1 MNRKQ
6 VGRKA
11 YGYRTGERKVVNVIW
26 RKRLPRKGPAKGDTK
41 IAEFREI
48 ADELNIARYR
58 TRTGLPWYAAAVRR
72 IWEREKAQRDRKK
85 QPRTTRSNF
94 GPGDYLSDTAIK
106 KCLTVSR
113 GQEQLIFR
121 LLLISGMRAGELCGL
136 RRHDVVLDKGDE
148 AIHILYAKNTRG
160 GEGTVKIYN
169 ERWVFLS
176 RKIGDLLRRYI
187 ESRIPALR
195 AGDPIFFNSWGN
207 PLTYKNIYNRIKKI
221 GRIAEIE
228 NLKPHR
234 LRHSCA
240 TIFLNSKGS
249 AANLQT
255 HLGHKDFRTTKI
267 YAKSLKTAIQRD
279 IEATQKAIDDIEM
292 SENTE

>member
-1 MNRKQ
+1 MRKP
-6 VGRKA
+6 GRKP
-11 YGYRTGERKVVNVIW
+11 YGYRPGERKVVNLIW
-26 RKRLPRKGPAKGDTK
+26 RKRLPRKGPVKGEAK

-48 ADELNIARYR
+48 VYELNIANYR
-58 TRTGLPWYAAAVRR
+58 TRTGLLWYAAAVRR
-72 IWEREKAQRDRKK
+72 IWEREKAQRDHKK
-85 QPRTTRSNF
+85 QPRTKRSNY

-106 KCLTVSR
+106 KCLTVSQ

-121 LLLISGMRAGELCGL
+121 LLLISGLRAGELCGL
-136 RRHDVVLDKGDE
+136 RRRDVVLDKGDE
-148 AIHILYAKNTRG
+148 AIHVLYAKNTRG
-160 GEGTVKIYN
+160 SEGTVKIYN

-176 RKIGDLLRRYI
+176 SKIGDLLRRYI

-292 SENTE
+292 SENIE